1 MERLYMNHQSART
14 REIVR
19 VGRTAILVS
28 VVLALLEALEG
39 VFSGSVSM
47 ILDGLSHITEAS
59 NAVITVLGVRLAGK
73 PADRKHPFGY
83 GRVEYLS
90 GLLIAGLTAYAGI
103 TGILGGI
110 QSALHP
116 SRPHFTVYSFSIII
130 ISMIARIVVGR
141 HDVHTGQHMDSRA
154 LTQTGKSELKHSLL
168 SLVTIAGMLVYTVF
182 HVSIES
188 WLAIAISA
196 DILFGGLIMV
206 RDMLSSMLG
215 ERMEEELAQDVERTI
230 LEEEQVLGAYDMSL
244 NNYGPGR
251 HTGSVHIA
259 IPDTLSVVE
268 LDKITRRITRCVYE
282 KHGVF
287 LTGIGI
293 YTENTKDPE
302 IIRIRKEISA
312 LALAHPYVEQVHGF
326 YLDPEEKKIR
336 FDTVVGFDAPDRM
349 QVRDAIQSEAAA
361 KYPAYSIQVS
371 LDTDFGMLHA
381 PQPK

>member
-1 MERLYMNHQSART
+1 
-14 REIVR
+14 
-19 VGRTAILVS
+19 
-28 VVLALLEALEG
+28 
-39 VFSGSVSM
+39 
-47 ILDGLSHITEAS
+47 
-59 NAVITVLGVRLAGK
+59 
-73 PADRKHPFGY
+73 
-83 GRVEYLS
+83 
-90 GLLIAGLTAYAGI
+90 
-103 TGILGGI
+103 
-110 QSALHP
+110 
-116 SRPHFTVYSFSIII
+116 
-130 ISMIARIVVGR
+130 
-141 HDVHTGQHMDSRA
+141 
-154 LTQTGKSELKHSLL
+154 
-168 SLVTIAGMLVYTVF
+168 
-182 HVSIES
+182 
-188 WLAIAISA
+188 
-196 DILFGGLIMV
+196 
-206 RDMLSSMLG
+206 
-215 ERMEEELAQDVERTI
+215 
-230 LEEEQVLGAYDMSL
+230 MSL

-312 LALAHPYVEQVHGF
+312 LALAHPYEEQVHGF

>member
-1 MERLYMNHQSART
+1 MNHQNART

-59 NAVITVLGVRLAGK
+59 NAVITVLGARLAGK
-73 PADRKHPFGY
+73 PADRRHPFGY

-110 QSALHP
+110 QSVVHP

-130 ISMIARIVVGR
+130 VSMIARIIVGR
-141 HDVHTGQHMDSRA
+141 HDIHTGRHTDSRA

-168 SLVTIAGMLVYTVF
+168 SIVTIAGMIIYTFF
-182 HVSIES
+182 HVSVES
-188 WLAIAISA
+188 WLAIAISI
-196 DILFGGLIMV
+196 DILIGGILML

-215 ERMEEELAQDVERTI
+215 ERMDEALVREVEQTI

-259 IPDTLSVVE
+259 IPDTLSVNE
-268 LDKITRRITRCVYE
+268 LDKITRRITQRVYE
-282 KHGVF
+282 RHGVF
-287 LTGIGI
+287 LSGIGI
-293 YTENTKDPE
+293 YTQNTTDPKV
-302 IIRIRKEISA
+302 IRIREDITS
-312 LALAHPYVEQVHGF
+312 LAMRHPYVEQVHGF
-326 YLDPEEKKIR
+326 YLDPDEKKIR
-336 FDTVVGFDAPDRM
+336 FDTVVSFDAPDRV
-349 QVRDAIQSEAAA
+349 QVRDEIRAEAAA
-361 KYPAYSIQVS
+361 RYPDYSVQVS
-371 LDTDFGMLHA
+371 LDTDFGMLPGKTA
-381 PQPK
+381 KRM

>member
-1 MERLYMNHQSART
+1 MNHQSART